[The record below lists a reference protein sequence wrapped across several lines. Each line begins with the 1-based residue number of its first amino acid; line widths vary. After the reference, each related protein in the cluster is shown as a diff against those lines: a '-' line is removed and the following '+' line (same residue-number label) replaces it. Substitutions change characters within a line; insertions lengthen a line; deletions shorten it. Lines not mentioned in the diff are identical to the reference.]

1 MTRSGDFYPP
11 MESEWH
17 RMISEAAY
25 FLAEKR
31 HFQPGR
37 SLSDWLEAERQVRQ
51 ALTLEQETVIEK
63 ATIAQA
69 PSPPA
74 NALPV
79 SENSTRRR
87 AIVPSQTAS
96 RPRG

>member
-37 SLSDWLEAERQVRQ
+37 ALSDWLEAERQVRE
-51 ALTLEQETVIEK
+51 AFTLEQEIQIEK
-63 ATIAQA
+63 APSAQA
-69 PSPPA
+69 PSPPT
-74 NALPV
+74 NSPPP
-79 SENSTRRR
+79 SKKSTRRP
-87 AIVPSQTAS
+87 ASVASQTAS
-96 RPRG
+96 RPRD